1 VNQYNLN
8 WLLGLPKLNDYLD
21 IVVSAWD
28 IYLVVLGVYL
38 LYTTL
43 KSKLTLTW
51 DSPKNITIVG
61 CILCY
66 ILWQV
71 FTLDSI
77 TQLWHF
83 GIVGLRLATWIYC
96 IYQSRA
102 QKLLWSVIGIFSLFD
117 HFLISQSLPVLLIWS
132 TITLLKKTSPRTD
145 VFIKIFC
152 GYIVL
157 NVFASVIQIISGRSV
172 GLSLLGES
180 TLSLQTV
187 GGIAKQTLF
196 DGTFLRGY
204 GLLPHPNMT
213 GFLGVI
219 GLFIGT
225 NVYTKMIHTAY
236 TAHLA
241 QTKTTKDPDY
251 TILLVASGLLVL
263 LSFSRAAWICG
274 LVVIFTT
281 YLYRKKNGFRI
292 LENGFTIRSGLV
304 FFSVFLIITGI
315 FMVFYSRIS
324 SDIYRDID
332 LQNWLRAYSKTNLI
346 DRLFGVGFGQYPL
359 YIQNT
364 SPQLPS
370 WQWQPVHNVW
380 LNLIVEIGVVPVII
394 GLLAIVNKLIRRI
407 KFIK

>member
-21 IVVSAWD
+21 IVVSVWD

-38 LYTTL
+38 LYTAL

-77 TQLWHF
+77 PQLWHF

-132 TITLLKKTSPRTD
+132 TITLLKKTSPHTD
-145 VFIKIFC
+145 AFIKIFS

-196 DGTFLRGY
+196 GHTILRGY

-219 GLFIGT
+219 GLYVATRLYDQQISTIKHPQTRNT
-225 NVYTKMIHTAY
+225 NDGLLYRIFCGAS
-236 TAHLA
+236 
-241 QTKTTKDPDY
+241 
-251 TILLVASGLLVL
+251 ILLVA
-263 LSFSRAAWICG
+263 LSMSRAALICS

-281 YLYRKKNGFRI
+281 YLYAKKRGFRTPKI
-292 LENGFTIRSGLV
+292 TFTLRSGITLLSVSLICIGV
-304 FFSVFLIITGI
+304 FV
-315 FMVFYSRIS
+315 VFYSRIS

-332 LQNWLRAYSKTNLI
+332 LQNWISAYSKSSI
-346 DRLFGVGFGQYPL
+346 IERLFGVGAGQYPFYL
-359 YIQNT
+359 RSV

-380 LNLIVEIGVVPVII
+380 MNLVMEIGIVPVIT
-394 GLLAIVNKLIRRI
+394 GLLAGRNCISKL
-407 KFIK
+407 FCLD